1 MGVHLFLIFI
11 PATVMS
17 VVWNDIPRTFPNRSF
32 SSSLSFPYKMNTGLT
47 LNFISAVLYMPRT
60 TGCYFGVQT
69 DHICLDTSLVSLRKH
84 KFRAI
89 MRKAIVKNSSTMF
102 CVSLSS
108 QFFLFKEL
116 TKCFLKWNFFLLLL
130 PIRDVSRFT
139 TSLPIPFIIS
149 LKFLTFLNCA
159 HVHVNIYLTIH
170 IELAYRAHFFFV
182 GRGLSLSSTI
192 WS

>member
-32 SSSLSFPYKMNTGLT
+32 SNSLSFPYKMNTGLT

-84 KFRAI
+84 KFQAI
-89 MRKAIVKNSSTMF
+89 IRKAIVKNSSTMF

-116 TKCFLKWNFFLLLL
+116 TKCFLKW
-130 PIRDVSRFT
+130 I
-139 TSLPIPFIIS
+139 
-149 LKFLTFLNCA
+149 
-159 HVHVNIYLTIH
+159 
-170 IELAYRAHFFFV
+170 FFFTPTTNTWCLQIFHILANTFYYIFKIFNV
-182 GRGLSLSSTI
+182 FKLCACACEHIPHYTYRTCL
-192 WS
+192 